1 MNTQE
6 TQTRQRDTRDI
17 VWGAMVNLAGAAIRS
32 LRLLLL
38 VILGRLYG
46 AEGIGLYLL
55 AYATLDMLN
64 KLVVMGLDQAVLTH
78 AARRYAAEDSDGMYE
93 TIGQALVMSLAA
105 ACIVSAGLSLLAPW
119 LAHAFFKK
127 PELGDALRMM
137 AWTLPFWSFSAILLF
152 AARAL
157 RVMHDEVIVK

>member
-6 TQTRQRDTRDI
+6 TQARQRDTRDI
-17 VWGAMVNLAGAAIRS
+17 VWGAMINLAGAAIRS

-46 AEGIGLYLL
+46 AEGLGLYLL
-55 AYATLDMLN
+55 AYATLDTFN

-78 AARRYAAEDSDGMYE
+78 AARRYAAEDLDGMYA

-105 ACIVSAGLSLLAPW
+105 AARSVKDAHPVGCAGLGRARVEKCSACGRATPARYADATRLTEAWSLADPPHGRAPG
-119 LAHAFFKK
+119 
-127 PELGDALRMM
+127 PQ
-137 AWTLPFWSFSAILLF
+137 P
-152 AARAL
+152 
-157 RVMHDEVIVK
+157 